1 MTLQIQHQAS
11 PAAQAECRP
20 ADQQRL
26 LISTEQQNLS
36 RNLTSYLL
44 FTCNMKH
51 EQAVAADHAYHDC
64 SMTVVA
70 VCKKC
75 VSSHRLR
82 KQLAMSLCVCVYDH
96 HEYTTLTTYDSF
108 PLVTTRYLVYG
119 GMFLQY
125 YCRGL
130 NLVKVMVSC
139 VQRTQGHMLISNLK
153 SGKDE

>member
-1 MTLQIQHQAS
+1 MCIQPQT
-11 PAAQAECRP
+11 Q
-20 ADQQRL
+20 
-26 LISTEQQNLS
+26 
-36 RNLTSYLL
+36 
-44 FTCNMKH
+44 K
-51 EQAVAADHAYHDC
+51 
-64 SMTVVA
+64 VVSN
-70 VCKKC
+70 
-75 VSSHRLR
+75 VSV
-82 KQLAMSLCVCVYDH
+82 CVCVYDH